1 MRNLHNEKRKIIISN
16 YIRFLGGFEEDNDS
30 NDMKEDNDSDEDPW
44 ADKTKEISFSTK
56 SPEKKAKSSP
66 HCKLTEN
73 NDSKGGGSSAE
84 SSDEEDQIKDHLK
97 DSSLSSDKS
106 SDSVFSPGSTVKA
119 TIESNSKMEIDD
131 DPNNDDGK
139 FFLKFSFSEKT
150 TKFRSYLPIVLTADL
165 LSKCQNKWKLQ
176 LRGN

>member
-1 MRNLHNEKRKIIISN
+1 MRNLQNEKRKIIISN

-106 SDSVFSPGSTVKA
+106 SDSVFSDSPGSTVKA

-139 FFLKFSFSEKT
+139 FFFFK
-150 TKFRSYLPIVLTADL
+150 V
-165 LSKCQNKWKLQ
+165 Q
-176 LRGN
+176 LF

>member
-1 MRNLHNEKRKIIISN
+1 
-16 YIRFLGGFEEDNDS
+16 
-30 NDMKEDNDSDEDPW
+30 MKEDNDSDEDPW

-106 SDSVFSPGSTVKA
+106 SDSVFSDSPGSTVKA

-131 DPNNDDGK
+131 DCNNDDGK
-139 FFLKFSFSEKT
+139 FFFTFLSFYNQFLTVLKYCLIIRNLEISSRDHGLFKMLFYNTYYTTEHSSQNETLTLNEAGIKT
-150 TKFRSYLPIVLTADL
+150 VL
-165 LSKCQNKWKLQ
+165 S
-176 LRGN
+176 

>member
-1 MRNLHNEKRKIIISN
+1 
-16 YIRFLGGFEEDNDS
+16 
-30 NDMKEDNDSDEDPW
+30 MKEDNDSDEDPW

-106 SDSVFSPGSTVKA
+106 SDSVFSDSPGSTVKA

-131 DPNNDDGK
+131 DSNNDDGK
-139 FFLKFSFSEKT
+139 FFFSFCRIIRNLEISSRGLVLFKILFYT
-150 TKFRSYLPIVLTADL
+150 TYYMPEMVFEHTS
-165 LSKCQNKWKLQ
+165 QNKTLIF
-176 LRGN
+176 NEA

>member
-1 MRNLHNEKRKIIISN
+1 
-16 YIRFLGGFEEDNDS
+16 
-30 NDMKEDNDSDEDPW
+30 MKEDNDSDEDPW

-56 SPEKKAKSSP
+56 SPEKKAKSSSP

-106 SDSVFSPGSTVKA
+106 SDSVFSDSPGSTVKA

-131 DPNNDDGK
+131 DSNNDDGK
-139 FFLKFSFSEKT
+139 FFSKFTFMFLKFNIFFQFE
-150 TKFRSYLPIVLTADL
+150 F
-165 LSKCQNKWKLQ
+165 
-176 LRGN
+176 

>member
-1 MRNLHNEKRKIIISN
+1 MKKIEMISN

-73 NDSKGGGSSAE
+73 NDSKGGGLSAE

-106 SDSVFSPGSTVKA
+106 SDSVFSDSPGSTVKA

-139 FFLKFSFSEKT
+139 FFFLIFSFSEKT
-150 TKFRSYLPIVLTADL
+150 TKFRS
-165 LSKCQNKWKLQ
+165 
-176 LRGN
+176 

>member
-1 MRNLHNEKRKIIISN
+1 
-16 YIRFLGGFEEDNDS
+16 
-30 NDMKEDNDSDEDPW
+30 MKEDNDSDEDPW

-106 SDSVFSPGSTVKA
+106 SDSVFSDSPGSTVKA

-131 DPNNDDGK
+131 DSNNDDGK
-139 FFLKFSFSEKT
+139 FFFAFCRIIRNLEISSRGLVLFKMLFFC
-150 TKFRSYLPIVLTADL
+150 YLLY
-165 LSKCQNKWKLQ
+165 S
-176 LRGN
+176 

>member
-1 MRNLHNEKRKIIISN
+1 MISN

-30 NDMKEDNDSDEDPW
+30 NDMNEDNDSDEDPW

-106 SDSVFSPGSTVKA
+106 SDSVFSDSPGSTVKA

-131 DPNNDDGK
+131 DSNNDDGK
-139 FFLKFSFSEKT
+139 FFFKVEK
-150 TKFRSYLPIVLTADL
+150 I
-165 LSKCQNKWKLQ
+165 
-176 LRGN
+176 